1 LKREEDR
8 AVMTKQMDKVFNRVI
23 KPVRYTGNEWN
34 AVRKEWNSADVR
46 IALAFPDLYEVGHS
60 GLGLKILY
68 HLINR
73 EEGLL
78 AERVY
83 APWKDLEEILRAE
96 NLPLFSLES
105 QTPLNAFD
113 LVGFSLQHE
122 LTYTNVLNM
131 LELGKIPLLASG
143 RGEDDPLVAG
153 GGPCAFNPEPLADF
167 FDFFV
172 LGEGEEVI
180 MEIAQVLREKKKE
193 GLPRRETLLRLAR
206 LEGIYVPSFYE
217 VAYLPDGRIAKISPS
232 VEGAPQVVRKRL
244 VRSLEEA
251 FYPATQI
258 VPYAETVHDRVAL
271 EIFRGCTRGCRF
283 CQAGFIYRPVR
294 ERSPETIL
302 KTVRRAC
309 AATGYDELSLLSLS
323 CTDYTSIEN
332 LLSSLEKEFRGSGL
346 SISLPSLRVDT
357 FSLKL
362 ALMARQGRKTG
373 ITLAPEAGTQR
384 LRDLIN
390 KGVNEEDLMRS
401 ALEAAE
407 GGWNSLKLYFM
418 IGLPTET
425 GEDLDGLVETVWKV
439 MKSSRLRLNLSIS
452 SFVPKSHTPFQWVS
466 QNSREDVSEK
476 FQYLRKMLRSGKI
489 KMNWHAPEMSFL
501 EGVFSRGD
509 RRLGKSLLLAFKAGC
524 RFDGWSEELHIETW
538 LKAFQETGV
547 DPDFYTLRERGRD
560 EVFPWTHLS
569 CGLPADFLWK
579 EYEQALEGALTP
591 DCRWEGCQECGVC
604 REFESEVTLFQ
615 GDAKPSS
622 DPRSGQPTSRL
633 QKFRLRFSKGEELRF
648 VSHLELMRVFE
659 RALRRAA
666 IPVSLSEGFHPRM
679 RLNFASA
686 LSVGLTST
694 AEWLDL
700 ETYSRMDPLELKK
713 RLSEQLPAGITVARC
728 REIPVMSRPL
738 MAQIGLAEYL
748 VRLLLSPEEE
758 TILEERI
765 RRILSEREILFD
777 KRDKKIDIRSFISD
791 ISSRREDGQTVEL
804 ILKIFV
810 RPTGSVKPDEVMR
823 LLSDETFRPE
833 IISIERSALRL
844 RQGAQWVLP

>member
-1 LKREEDR
+1 MKE
-8 AVMTKQMDKVFNRVI
+8 QMDKVLNRVI

-68 HLINR
+68 HLLNR

-78 AERVY
+78 AERVF

-96 NLPLFSLES
+96 GLPLFSLES
-105 QTPLNAFD
+105 QTSLNAFD

-143 RGEDDPLVAG
+143 RGEGDPLVAG

-180 MEIAQVLREKKKE
+180 MEIAQVLREKKQE
-193 GLPRRETLLRLAR
+193 GLTRRETLLRLAR

-217 VAYLPDGRIAKISPS
+217 VAYLPDGRIAKVSPS
-232 VEGAPQVVRKRL
+232 VEGAPAVVRKRL
-244 VRSLEEA
+244 VRSLEDA

-283 CQAGFIYRPVR
+283 CQAGFVFRPVR
-294 ERSPETIL
+294 ERSPETVL
-302 KTVRRAC
+302 KTVRQSC

-362 ALMARQGRKTG
+362 ALMTRQGRKTG

-384 LRDLIN
+384 LRDVIN

-401 ALEAAE
+401 AREAAE

-425 GEDLDGLVETVWKV
+425 REDLDGLVETVWKV
-439 MKSSRLRLNLSIS
+439 LKSSHLRLNLSIS

-466 QNSREDVSEK
+466 QNPRGEVTEK
-476 FQYLRKMLRSGKI
+476 FQYLRRMLRSGKI

-524 RFDGWSEELHIETW
+524 RFDGWSEELHLETW
-538 LKAFQETGV
+538 LEAFQETGV

-560 EVFPWTHLS
+560 EVFPWAHLS
-569 CGLPADFLWK
+569 CGLPAEFLWK

-622 DPRSGQPTSRL
+622 DSRSGQPTSRL

-700 ETYSRMDPLELKK
+700 ETYSRVDPLELKK
-713 RLSEQLPAGITVARC
+713 KLSEQLPVGLTVARC
-728 REIPVMSRPL
+728 REIPVMGRPL

-758 TILEERI
+758 IILQERL

-777 KRDKKIDIRSFISD
+777 KRDKKIDIRSFISE
-791 ISSRREDGQTVEL
+791 ITSRREDGRTVEL

-810 RPTGSVKPDEVMR
+810 KPTGSVKPDEVMR
-823 LLSDETFRPE
+823 LFSDETFRPE